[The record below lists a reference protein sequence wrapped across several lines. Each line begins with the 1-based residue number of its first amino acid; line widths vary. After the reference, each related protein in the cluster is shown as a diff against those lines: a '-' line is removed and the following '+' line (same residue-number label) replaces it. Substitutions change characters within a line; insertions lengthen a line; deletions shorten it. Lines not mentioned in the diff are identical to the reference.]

1 MKKMKKLMM
10 AVAAFGMLL
19 TSCQNDLDFVPTTD
33 ENSTVSFAVG
43 TPEISTRAY
52 SDGATATILQ
62 YAVYD
67 AEGNILSDLTETYA
81 TINGSTTVK
90 LQLTTGNTYS
100 VIFWA
105 AAEEAPYTVN
115 FGTKLD
121 EAKMTVN
128 YTDAVSNDENRDAFY
143 KKHDFTVKGA
153 QTETIELRRPFAQLN
168 IGTNDYAASESAGYV
183 PTLSKVTVKNIYS
196 TLNLATGAVSGEQA
210 VTYDYNTID
219 KTQEFPV
226 AGGYEYL
233 AMNYLLVPADKG
245 VVEVDFAYT
254 DGSNEKTRTVG
265 SVPVRRNHRTNLYGQ
280 LLTGDVTINVEIK
293 PEYDEPAY
301 EAEDFFHAAAFGGE
315 VTLTEDLK
323 LTTPLDIQANMTIN
337 LNGNKIT
344 GALNVAEGVQVTVS
358 DGVIVNNDKAVSAIV
373 SNGELTLNNVEI
385 TSARHAVRIESGSA
399 IINGG
404 VYKVAPISKSTLHA
418 LNIGDDNTVAE
429 VSIFGG
435 TFIGPKGTI
444 ADSGAAVNVRAGSSL
459 TIDGGNFSGGKKN
472 TISSNGTVEICGG
485 NFDQNPSNYVADGF
499 KAVENN
505 GKWYVV
511 GEEMDA
517 VVSSTSEFATALA
530 SGNNLYLA
538 AGEYKMPA
546 GNNFSS
552 DDIIVCDAG
561 TVFTGNSKLNIN
573 GATIVGA
580 TFSNPSGSA
589 VDQTINGTFVGC
601 TFEGSNALRMCY
613 VGTTTVFESCVFD
626 GSLYGIHF
634 DGGKDKELVFR
645 NCVISGFNAFAAAI
659 GMVTFEGCT
668 FVGNGKSGYNGANLW
683 GSSKMIDCEFTFDGS
698 TATEWIDCIGASK
711 TYEFT
716 NCTING
722 EAYTPANYT
731 QFDQISSAAPI
742 TINGVDCAM

>member
-1 MKKMKKLMM
+1 MKKLFLGLS
-10 AVAAFGMLL
+10 AIAMLFA
-19 TSCQNDLDFVPTTD
+19 TSCQNEMDFGASAGETA
-33 ENSTVSFAVG
+33 TVAFKVE
-43 TPEISTRAY
+43 TPEIQTRSY
-52 SDGATATILQ
+52 SDGTTATVLQ

-67 AEGNILSDLTETYA
+67 AAGNELSDFTVTNGE
-81 TINGSTTVK
+81 IHGSTSVN

-105 AAEEAPYTVN
+105 AAPNAPYSVD
-115 FGTKLD
+115 FA
-121 EAKMTVN
+121 AKQMTVD
-128 YTDAVSNDENRDAFY
+128 YTNAVSNDENRDAFY
-143 KKHDFTVKGA
+143 KHHTFTVKGA

-168 IGTNDYAASESAGYV
+168 VGTNDLAESKKAGYAPEFSYVKV
-183 PTLSKVTVKNIYS
+183 PVSSV
-196 TLNLATGAVSGEQA
+196 LNLVDGTVNEAAAVEFKLA
-210 VTYDYNTID
+210 AIPTNE
-219 KTQEFPV
+219 EFPV
-226 AGGYEYL
+226 AGYDYL
-233 AMNYLLVPADKG
+233 SMNYLLVAADKHLVDVTFG
-245 VVEVDFAYT
+245 YSENDTEVEKSRV
-254 DGSNEKTRTVG
+254 VG
-265 SVPVRRNHRTNLYGQ
+265 SVPVQRNHRTNLYGQ

-315 VTLTEDLK
+315 VTLTEDIV
-323 LTTPLDIQANMTIN
+323 LTTPLNIQANMTIN

-485 NFDQNPSNYVADGF
+485 NFDQKPSDNYVADGF

-517 VVSSTSEFATALA
+517 VVSSTSEFTAALA

-601 TFEGSNALRMCY
+601 TFEGSNALRWCY
-613 VGTTTVFESCVFD
+613 TGETAVFESCVFD
-626 GSLYGIHF
+626 GSVYGIHF
-634 DGGKDKELVFR
+634 DGGSKELIFR
-645 NCVISGFNAFAAAI
+645 NCVISGFNGLASSI

-683 GSSKMIDCEFTFDGS
+683 GSAKMIDCEFTFDGS
-698 TATEWIDCIGASK
+698 TANEWIDCIGAGK

-731 QFDQISSAAPI
+731 LFGQIFSRNHVAVK
-742 TINGVDCAM
+742 INGEECAM